1 MKQDLIIQESM
12 NQGSMIQ
19 DSTIEN
25 AMIKDSVNQESILF
39 LKSILPHTGRLAY
52 PNSNTKRSDIHM
64 DYVDAV

>member
-19 DSTIEN
+19 DSTIED
-25 AMIKDSVNQESILF
+25 AMIQDSANQESIF